1 MKNSTVC
8 SNTVDYS
15 KVAGD
20 KILPFVFTLNLED
33 SILDPKEGEYQKFC
47 YDIEGVGKE
56 DSEYEE
62 DLNHFLL
69 GICKDITKDDID
81 QVTVVIDGVGQQVI
95 WGKNGAISFL
105 SLVFYLHFYNF
116 IQNF

>member
-33 SILDPKEGEYQKFC
+33 SILDPKEGE
-47 YDIEGVGKE
+47 
-56 DSEYEE
+56 
-62 DLNHFLL
+62 
-69 GICKDITKDDID
+69 
-81 QVTVVIDGVGQQVI
+81 
-95 WGKNGAISFL
+95 
-105 SLVFYLHFYNF
+105 
-116 IQNF
+116 